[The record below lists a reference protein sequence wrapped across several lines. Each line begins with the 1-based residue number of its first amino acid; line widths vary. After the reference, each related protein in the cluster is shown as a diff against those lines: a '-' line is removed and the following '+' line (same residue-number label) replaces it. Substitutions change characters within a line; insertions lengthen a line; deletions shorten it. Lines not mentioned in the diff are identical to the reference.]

1 MRLKVSRVLTTASV
15 FLVSALL
22 FACPIGRLR
31 MVIPDFETSAV
42 LGIQL
47 LRVEDGSGSLVD
59 AGAIRFDGLEN
70 DAAEGEVL
78 VYRQFDVGGKP
89 GLGPLRAPVVR
100 DLEQPEAIQIEL
112 SFLNELPAGW
122 FKVASYN
129 GAGTS
134 GPSSSQAYIG
144 VSAAAP

>member
-1 MRLKVSRVLTTASV
+1 MRLNASRVLATTTVLA
-15 FLVSALL
+15 VSALL
-22 FACPIGRLR
+22 LACPIGRLR

-42 LGIQL
+42 RGVQL
-47 LRVEDGSGSLVD
+47 LRVEDGSGALVD
-59 AGAIRFDGLEN
+59 AGAIRFDGLEK

-78 VYRQFDVGGKP
+78 VYRQLDPDGNP
-89 GLGPLRAPVVR
+89 SLGPLRAPVLR
-100 DLEQPEAIQIEL
+100 DPDQPEAIQIEL

-134 GPSSSQAYIG
+134 RPSSSQAYIG
-144 VSAAAP
+144 VSVGER